1 MVDPDVIP
9 TFYANLVTS
18 NLNTDDLMMEF
29 RRIDRP
35 HSEVISFETPGAPLT
50 IIPPPA
56 PAQILALPPVARVV
70 LTYTAAK
77 MLKDYLDDALPRAEH
92 ARKTGTN
99 IA

>member
-1 MVDPDVIP
+1 MADPDVIP
-9 TFYANLVTS
+9 TFYANIVTS
-18 NLNTDDLMMEF
+18 NLSTDDLTMEF

-35 HSEVISFETPGAPLT
+35 HNEVMSLETPGAPLT
-50 IIPPPA
+50 IIPPPG

-77 MLKDYLDDALPRAEH
+77 VLKDYLDGALPRAEQ
-92 ARKTGTN
+92 ARKMGTN